1 MSSSQL
7 PHVRDRTS
15 SDTALALRNYRLIEP
30 IDQEELATIYRA
42 SHLILD
48 RPVQIYL
55 LRRHDW
61 VSGSRFQLAARL
73 AARLSHPHLVPV
85 IDAGHDDTFGD
96 YFVTPQ
102 LDAQPLSG
110 MLQNGSLTP
119 LLTIRIAGQIG
130 AALDYLHRQQVFHRD
145 VQPANIFV
153 SPEGVAYL
161 ANLSLAAATDAPDL
175 SNIDEADYLTPY
187 SAPEQQFAQGE
198 AGAALD
204 IYSLGAV
211 IYHMLAGEVPP
222 LHASTPPS
230 LAGRDPSLVATDRVI
245 ARMMAPH
252 PGQRF
257 ATAAA
262 AVTALRQS
270 LRNQLDQLSSD
281 MEESRWEEC
290 AEWLENPVET
300 ALGSTLDDGFKQFL
314 TRTHRR
320 VDELHR
326 RDVIRR
332 LLNRWSQGGYFRRR
346 ALGQLVTIE
355 QIISYNVYFYELQTL
370 YERRV
375 LVEPANGSPGVV
387 EGPRTQDLW
396 AIQVPASEPFT
407 PVREQLVPIPEGK
420 GREPCSVCAGKGHVA
435 CDTCRGSGLL
445 ERVTS
450 GGAATQ
456 QHVASDLPT
465 AICPACQGTLKQRCP
480 RCDGSGALVHE
491 QAFTWSRSVK
501 IFENSDDIEDLPL
514 FALRKRREPVFA
526 GMIDPYEGRWRSVA
540 PIAELLRAA
549 IDEAGDHRR
558 IIATELKI
566 QGTTL
571 TEMDVLLDEK
581 PRALYMVGFDKAL
594 IGDWALLNY
603 ERVVLAI
610 VGVVLALILVLA
622 LLLGS

>member
-1 MSSSQL
+1 MSSLQL
-7 PHVRDRTS
+7 PHARE
-15 SDTALALRNYRLIEP
+15 ALRNYRLIEQ

-42 SHLILD
+42 SHLTLD
-48 RPVQIYL
+48 RPVQIHL

-61 VSGSRFQLAARL
+61 IAGSRFQLAARL

-85 IDAGHDDTFGD
+85 IDAGHDDTLGD
-96 YFVTPQ
+96 YLVTPQ

-110 MLQNGSLTP
+110 MLQGGALTP
-119 LLTIRIAGQIG
+119 LLTVRIASQIG

-153 SPEGVAYL
+153 SAEGVAYL

-175 SNIDEADYLTPY
+175 SSIDEADYLTPY
-187 SAPEQQFAQGE
+187 SAPEQRFAQGE
-198 AGAALD
+198 VGAALD

-211 IYHMLAGEVPP
+211 IYHMLSGEVPS
-222 LHASTPPS
+222 LSTPTSPS
-230 LAGRDPSLVATDRVI
+230 LAGRDPSLVGADRVI
-245 ARMMAPH
+245 ARMMALH

-314 TRTHRR
+314 SRTHRR

-355 QIISYNVYFYELQTL
+355 QIISYNVYFYELRTL
-370 YERRV
+370 YERRI
-375 LVEPANGSPGVV
+375 LAEPGSGSPGGR

-396 AIQVPASEPFT
+396 AIPVPASEPFT

-420 GREPCSVCAGKGHVA
+420 GRESCAACDGKGSLVCSV
-435 CDTCRGSGLL
+435 CRGSGLL
-445 ERVTS
+445 ERATRS
-450 GGAATQ
+450 AATPQ
-456 QHVASDLPT
+456 QVAGDPPT
-465 AICPACQGTLKQRCP
+465 TICAACQGTQKQRCP
-480 RCDGSGALVHE
+480 DCDGSGSLVRK

-501 IFENSDDIEDLPL
+501 LFENSDDIEDLPL
-514 FALRKRREPVFA
+514 LALRKRREPVFA

-571 TEMDVLLDEK
+571 TEMDVLLDEQ
-581 PRALYMVGFDKAL
+581 PRRLYMVGFDKAL
-594 IGDWALLNY
+594 IGDWSLLNP

-610 VGVVLALILVLA
+610 LGVVLALIALLA
-622 LLLGS
+622 LIIV

>member
-7 PHVRDRTS
+7 PHIRDRTS
-15 SDTALALRNYRLIEP
+15 AATAPELRNYQLIEP
-30 IDQEELATIYRA
+30 IDHEELATIYRA
-42 SHLILD
+42 SHVTLD
-48 RPVQIYL
+48 RPVQIHL

-61 VSGSRFQLAARL
+61 ISGSRFQLAARL

-85 IDAGHDDTFGD
+85 IDAGHDDTLGD

-110 MLQNGSLTP
+110 MLQSGPLTP
-119 LLTIRIAGQIG
+119 LLTVRVASQIG
-130 AALDYLHRQQVFHRD
+130 AALDYLHRQQIFHRD

-153 SPEGVAYL
+153 SAEGVAYL
-161 ANLSLAAATDAPDL
+161 ANLSLAASTDAPDL
-175 SNIDEADYLTPY
+175 SSIDEADYLTPY
-187 SAPEQQFAQGE
+187 SAPEQQFAKGE
-198 AGAALD
+198 VGAALD

-211 IYHMLAGEVPP
+211 IYHMLSGEVPP
-222 LHASTPPS
+222 LSAPTPPS
-230 LAGRDPSLVATDRVI
+230 LGGRDPSLVGTDRVI
-245 ARMMAPH
+245 ARMMASH

-332 LLNRWSQGGYFRRR
+332 LLNRWSQNGYFRRR

-355 QIISYNVYFYELQTL
+355 QIISYNVYFYELRTL

-375 LVEPANGSPGVV
+375 LVESANGAPGLV
-387 EGPRTQDLW
+387 EGLRTQDLW
-396 AIQVPASEPFT
+396 AIQVPASDPFT

-420 GREPCSVCAGKGHVA
+420 GRKPCTACDGKGHLV
-435 CDTCRGSGLL
+435 CSVCRGSGLL
-445 ERVTS
+445 ERAT
-450 GGAATQ
+450 GGTTTQ
-456 QHVASDLPT
+456 QQVVSDLPT
-465 AICPACQGTLKQRCP
+465 TICPACQGTQKQRCLD
-480 RCDGSGALVHE
+480 CDGSGSLVHE
-491 QAFTWSRSVK
+491 QAFSWSRSVK
-501 IFENSDDIEDLPL
+501 LFENSDDIEDLPL
-514 FALRKRREPVFA
+514 LALRKRREPVFA

-540 PIAELLRAA
+540 PIGELLRAA
-549 IDEAGDHRR
+549 IDEAGEHRR

-571 TEMDVLLDEK
+571 TEIDVLLDEQ
-581 PRALYMVGFDKAL
+581 PRRLYMVGFDKAL

-610 VGVVLALILVLA
+610 LGVVLTLIVVLALIIV
-622 LLLGS
+622 